1 MLIHPE
7 MVNGVEQLLTREK
20 VPFKVTVSDIQV
32 SLLYSGQ
39 YQVDN
44 SEAVS
49 GSKELVKNKNLQD
62 ITKIYCF
69 QETYR

>member
-7 MVNGVEQLLTREK
+7 MVKNVEQLLSREK
-20 VPFKVTVSDIQV
+20 IPFKVTVSDIQV
-32 SLLYSGQ
+32 SLLYQ
-39 YQVDN
+39 CQVDD
-44 SEAVS
+44 SEAVW
-49 GSKELVKNKNLQD
+49 GSPELVKNKILQD

>member
-32 SLLYSGQ
+32 SLLYSG
-39 YQVDN
+39 
-44 SEAVS
+44 
-49 GSKELVKNKNLQD
+49 
-62 ITKIYCF
+62 
-69 QETYR
+69 

>member
-49 GSKELVKNKNLQD
+49 GSKELVKNKNLQVVFV
-62 ITKIYCF
+62 T
-69 QETYR
+69 